1 MYQYINSRLRKR
13 GKNQKW
19 EDVNIAGVLLSTLL
33 KEYIDGHITLSTNG
47 IDRHHVDFELFKQ
60 SRFPFTNVAFST
72 WLNTPGIPTLP
83 TTADEPVYT
92 QTNIFYSDAMQ
103 ADYRLRA
110 CKNDV
115 VPTAPDYEFYIDA
128 QESFLSLAEKP
139 DLALF
144 KENANMELFKQTCLV
159 SINGFYHRSVGR
171 GIEAQVIDG
180 ARSALKAA
188 VPSVGITSFADI
200 GGLTQIAIT
209 DEMILEGNPE
219 TPSTPYSQQYGV
231 YIHTGV
237 DMRGKSVIV
246 CLGGYMHV
254 EDIVYDVVN
263 KEKGIVKI
271 NIDEVNMPQR
281 IFESENWIDLSSLG
295 LTRSIIR
302 TDAVSVPELYSNR
315 VIRNYL
321 KLPQS
326 FIIVVD
332 IPVLH
337 TKKIMVQ
344 DSGSCG
350 VYTAPT
356 PVLFPLRNIYGRLL
370 AYWERAV
377 EEETILEIEFT
388 SDYEYLMN
396 TTAWRNEL
404 VVNNTVIRKAD
415 RNIPCYL
422 DAIYGMIK
430 E

>member
-33 KEYIDGHITLSTNG
+33 KDYIDGHIVLTTNG
-47 IDRHHVDFELFKQ
+47 VDRHYVDFELFKQ
-60 SRFPFTNVAFST
+60 SNFPFANVAFAT
-72 WLNTPGIPTLP
+72 WLNTPNIPILP
-83 TTADEPVYT
+83 TTASEPVYT

-110 CKNDV
+110 CKNDQV
-115 VPTAPDYEFYIDA
+115 NDAPDYEFYIDA
-128 QESFLSLAEKP
+128 EESFLSLIEKP
-139 DLALF
+139 DLAMF

-159 SINGFYHRSVGR
+159 SVNGFYHRTIAR

-180 ARSALKAA
+180 AKSVLKTS
-188 VPSVGITSFADI
+188 VPSVGITSFSDI
-200 GGLTQIAIT
+200 GGLNQIAIT
-209 DEMILEGNPE
+209 DEMILDGNPE
-219 TPSTPYSQQYGV
+219 SPTTPYSKQYGV
-231 YIHTGV
+231 YINTGV

-254 EDIVYDVVN
+254 EDIVYDVIN

-271 NIDEVNMPQR
+271 NINEINMPQR
-281 IFESENWIDLSSLG
+281 IFESEHWIDLSSLE
-295 LTRSIIR
+295 LTRSVIR
-302 TDAVSVPELYSNR
+302 TDAVSVPELYSDR
-315 VIRNYL
+315 IIRNYL

-326 FIIVVD
+326 FIVVVD
-332 IPVLH
+332 IPVLY

-356 PVLFPLRNIYGRLL
+356 PVLFPLRNVYGRLMT
-370 AYWERAV
+370 YWERRA
-377 EEETILEIEFT
+377 EEETVLDVEFI

-396 TTAWRNEL
+396 STAWLNEL
-404 VVNNTVIRKAD
+404 VVNNTVIRKGD
-415 RNIPCYL
+415 KNIPCYL
-422 DAIYGMIK
+422 EAIHGYRK

>member
-1 MYQYINSRLRKR
+1 MYQYISSKLRKR

-19 EDVNIAGVLLSTLL
+19 EDVDISGILLSNLL
-33 KEYIDGHITLSTNG
+33 KDYIDGHIVLTTNG
-47 IDRHHVDFELFKQ
+47 VDRHYVDFELFKQ
-60 SRFPFTNVAFST
+60 SRFPFVNVAFST
-72 WLNTPGIPTLP
+72 WLNTPNIPTLP
-83 TTADEPVYT
+83 TTATEPVYT

-110 CKNDV
+110 CKNDQ
-115 VPTAPDYEFYIDA
+115 VPTAPDYEFYVDIE
-128 QESFLSLAEKP
+128 ESVLSLVEKP
-139 DLALF
+139 DLAMF

-159 SINGFYHRSVGR
+159 SINGFYHRIVGR

-180 ARSALKAA
+180 SKSLLKAP

-200 GGLTQIAIT
+200 GGLNQIAIT
-209 DEMILEGNPE
+209 EEMLLEGNPE
-219 TPSTPYSQQYGV
+219 TPTTPYLQQYGAYV
-231 YIHTGV
+231 HTGV

-254 EDIVYDVVN
+254 EDAVYDVVN

-271 NIDEVNMPQR
+271 NINEINMPQR
-281 IFESENWIDLSSLG
+281 IFESEHWIDLSSLE
-295 LTRSIIR
+295 LTKSIIR

-356 PVLFPLRNIYGRLL
+356 PVLFPLRNVYGRLMT
-370 AYWERAV
+370 YWERRA
-377 EEETILEIEFT
+377 EEETVLDVEFI

-396 TTAWRNEL
+396 STAWLNEL
-404 VVNNTVIRKAD
+404 VVNNTVIRKGD
-415 RNIPCYL
+415 KNIPCYL
-422 DAIYGMIK
+422 EAIHGYRK

>member
-1 MYQYINSRLRKR
+1 MYQYVHAFLRR
-13 GKNQKW
+13 HGKNQKW
-19 EDVNIAGVLLSTLL
+19 EDVNISGILLSNLL
-33 KEYIDGHITLSTNG
+33 KDYIDGHIVLTTNG
-47 IDRHHVDFELFKQ
+47 VDRHYVDFELFKQ
-60 SRFPFTNVAFST
+60 SRFPFVNVAFST
-72 WLNTPGIPTLP
+72 WLNTPNIPTLP
-83 TTADEPVYT
+83 TTAMEPVYT

-103 ADYRLRA
+103 ADYRLRS
-110 CKNDV
+110 CKNDQAI
-115 VPTAPDYEFYIDA
+115 TAPDYEFYVDI
-128 QESFLSLAEKP
+128 EELVLSLVEKP
-139 DLALF
+139 DLAMF

-159 SINGFYHRSVGR
+159 SINGFYHRTIGR
-171 GIEAQVIDG
+171 GIEVQVIDG
-180 ARSALKAA
+180 SKSLLKAS

-200 GGLTQIAIT
+200 GGLNQIAIT
-209 DEMILEGNPE
+209 EEMLLEGNPE
-219 TPSTPYSQQYGV
+219 TPTTPYLQQYGV
-231 YIHTGV
+231 YVHTGV

-254 EDIVYDVVN
+254 EDAVYDVVN

-271 NIDEVNMPQR
+271 NINEINMPQR
-281 IFESENWIDLSSLG
+281 IFECERWIDISSLG
-295 LTRSIIR
+295 LTRSAIR

-326 FIIVVD
+326 FIVVVD
-332 IPVLH
+332 IPVLY

-350 VYTAPT
+350 VYTAPS

-370 AYWERAV
+370 TYWERVV
-377 EEETILEIEFT
+377 EEETVLDVEFT

-422 DAIYGMIK
+422 EAIYGVIK